1 MRLIFCAQIGEAGRD
16 ICESFLKVT
25 WLLALQIGLSRLCSA
40 TLEQLFAVLA
50 TSSKFCLSEQFLSK
64 ILV

>member
-25 WLLALQIGLSRLCSA
+25 WLLALQNLI
-40 TLEQLFAVLA
+40 
-50 TSSKFCLSEQFLSK
+50 QFPQTEEW
-64 ILV
+64 